1 MGSSQT
7 GGLLGLNNTSQV
19 TDSFFNSALAPL
31 LGSTGITPLTNDD
44 MAKLES
50 FTGFDFGGTW
60 SIIPDESYPFLQ
72 WQEGL
77 FIPDKLML
85 E

>member
-1 MGSSQT
+1 MGI
-7 GGLLGLNNTSQV
+7 NNTSQV
-19 TDSFFNSALAPL
+19 TDSFFNEALAPL
-31 LGSTGITPLTNDD
+31 AGSTGITPLSNDE

-60 SIIPDESYPFLQ
+60 EIIPDESYPFLQ
-72 WQEGL
+72 WQEGI
-77 FIPDKLML
+77 FIPEKLIL